1 MRKQLHAIPAF
12 FLLAAGLVVAPK
24 PANAAPAERYL
35 HVRVEDTTK
44 SENVNVNVP
53 LSMAETVLP
62 AVNKGPLHDGRMTIP
77 SAKANGIDIHAIM
90 EAVRTAPDGQFV
102 TVKEK
107 DQDVS
112 VSKEHGNI
120 VVRVRD
126 SKKSGQTVDATIPM
140 NVVNALVSGTKSDE
154 LDVAAAIRAMGDAGD
169 TLLITVQ
176 DATQHVRIWVDSRN
190 TQD

>member
-1 MRKQLHAIPAF
+1 MRKQLIAIPVF
-12 FLLAAGLVVAPK
+12 CLLAAGLIATAQPSS
-24 PANAAPAERYL
+24 AAPAERYL
-35 HVRVEDTTK
+35 HVRVEDSTK
-44 SENVNVNVP
+44 SENVNVNLP

-62 AVNKGPLHDGRMTIP
+62 AIHNGALHDGRMTIP
-77 SAKANGIDIHAIM
+77 VGKPNGIDIHAIM

-112 VSKEHGNI
+112 VSKVNGNI

-126 SKKSGQTVDATIPM
+126 IKKSGQTVDATISA
-140 NVVNALVSGTKSDE
+140 NVVDALVSGTKSDE
-154 LDVAAAIRAMGDAGD
+154 LDIAAAIRALSDAGD

-190 TQD
+190 SQD

>member
-1 MRKQLHAIPAF
+1 MRKRIHVILLAC
-12 FLLAAGLVVAPK
+12 LLAAGLVAT
-24 PANAAPAERYL
+24 AGSAIAAPAERYL
-35 HVRVEDTTK
+35 HVRVEDTSK
-44 SENVNVNVP
+44 GENVNVNVP

-62 AVNKGPLHDGRMTIP
+62 TVNKGPLHDGRVTIP

-90 EAVRTAPDGQFV
+90 EAVQKAPDGEFV

-107 DQDVS
+107 DQNVR
-112 VSKEHGNI
+112 VSKLNGNI
-120 VVRVRD
+120 VVHVENG
-126 SKKSGQTVDATIPM
+126 KKSSENVDATIPM
-140 NVVNALVSGTKSDE
+140 KVVNALISGTQTDE
-154 LDVAAAIRAMGDAGD
+154 IDVAAAIRALSDAGD